1 MTHTCTHS
9 HNIFIYASEICEML
23 EISKPSAYK
32 IIKQLNDE
40 LNADGF
46 LVIDGRTNRK
56 YFLTK
61 IYGEYPQTDGGLT

>member
-1 MTHTCTHS
+1 
-9 HNIFIYASEICEML
+9 ML

-40 LNADGF
+40 LQADGF